1 MTAYTHKVTSYAGPL
16 GESCPPAIISVIWPS
31 FDGWP
36 CELDNNTLLV
46 TVPDSAPA
54 PADLGP
60 LVKVEL
66 VSE

>member
-1 MTAYTHKVTSYAGPL
+1 MATYRITSPL
-16 GESCPPAIISVIWPS
+16 LASSQDCPPSLA
-31 FDGWP
+31 
-36 CELDNNTLLV
+36 LLV
-46 TVPDSAPA
+46 FPAFGGENWECSLAGEVCLVTAPTPQT

>member
-1 MTAYTHKVTSYAGPL
+1 LAS
-16 GESCPPAIISVIWPS
+16 SQDCPPSLVSLVFPA

-36 CELDNNTLLV
+36 CELQGEVCLV
-46 TVPDSAPA
+46 SVPDSAPA

-66 VSE
+66 VPSE